1 MNIREIA
8 PLMRG
13 PADTRGNLL
22 ELPEQLVH
30 ERRAMKT
37 YPKIIDRILEGI
49 RGSHSLCVVGHIRPD
64 GDCVGSQLGLTLA
77 LRNEGK
83 KVVCWNEDRMPQKYE
98 FLDPDKILQRPKRG
112 MKFDCVIATD
122 AASYER
128 LGSVGQCISDRKLFI
143 NIDHHESNTRYADL
157 NWVSA
162 REPSAGEL
170 IFRLLKIA
178 KWPITKPIADCLF
191 TAVST
196 DTGSFQYP
204 TTRPGTYHVA
214 GELVH
219 RGADLALICDEVYQ
233 SYPLSRARLL
243 KHIYSQFRLTH
254 DNQIA
259 YFWLKKADFTRTG
272 AESSDSEGLID
283 HIRAIAPVIVACVF
297 EEIGPELTRISLRS
311 KSDKVNVN
319 EIAAQFGGG
328 GHCAAAGA
336 RIPGKPLSVQR
347 QVIAAIKKALDNAR

>member
-1 MNIREIA
+1 
-8 PLMRG
+8 
-13 PADTRGNLL
+13 
-22 ELPEQLVH
+22 
-30 ERRAMKT
+30 MK
-37 YPKIIDRILEGI
+37 PHAKIIDRIIEGI
-49 RGSHSLCVVGHIRPD
+49 RASRTICVAGHIRLD

-77 LRNEGK
+77 LQNEGK
-83 KVVCWNEDRMPQKYE
+83 KVVCWNEDRIPQKYE
-98 FLDPDKILQRPKRG
+98 FLDPEHLFQKPKRG
-112 MKFDCVIATD
+112 LKFDCVVATD
-122 AASYER
+122 AASFER
-128 LGSVGQCISDRKLFI
+128 LGAVAPCIATRKLFI

-162 REPSAGEL
+162 REASSGEL

-178 KWPITKPIADCLF
+178 KWPITKPIADLLF

-219 RGADLALICDEVYQ
+219 RGADLAKICDEVYQ

-243 KHIYSQFRLTH
+243 RHIYSHFRLTH
-254 DNQIA
+254 QNQIA
-259 YFWLKKADFTRTG
+259 YFWLKKADYARTG
-272 AESSDSEGLID
+272 SESSDSEGLID

-297 EEIGPELTRISLRS
+297 EEIEPELTRISLRS

-319 EIAAQFGGG
+319 DIAAQFGGG
-328 GHCAAAGA
+328 GHPAAAGA

-347 QVIAAIKKALDNAR
+347 